1 MRHDPQVLARPPCGE
16 TSAGARNLPRFLCS
30 QLGAGPVVALGGS
43 QVALEA
49 AKRHDVTVVEWCP
62 QRLEAL
68 DVAARAQGVTLRVAE
83 RNPSHEDLG
92 VPSRAFGSALC
103 LDVLERLPN
112 DVAVLEKLQRTL
124 RPGGRLVV
132 RVPARPWARGA
143 VSSDGTGV
151 RRYDP
156 RSLRDALEEAAFQS
170 LKVRHWNL
178 AGVPD
183 ALRRSKP
190 AGEAPRRRDRDRTW
204 WDASVDFWYRA
215 VEQRVGFPLGV
226 SVVAVATPELEHAR
240 IRKPAFRSLAG
251 RGHREA
257 YEPMAAS
264 R

>member
-1 MRHDPQVLARPPCGE
+1 MRHDPHVLARPPCGE
-16 TSAGARNLPRFLCS
+16 TSAGARNLPRFLCAH
-30 QLGAGPVVALGGS
+30 LHAGPVVALGGS

-62 QRLEAL
+62 ERLDAL
-68 DVAARAQGVTLRVAE
+68 DAAARAQGVTLRVAE
-83 RNPSHEDLG
+83 RNPSSEDLG

-143 VSSDGTGV
+143 VSEGGGGV

-156 RSLRDALEEAAFQS
+156 RSLRDALEEAAFES
-170 LKVRHWNL
+170 VKVRHWNL
-178 AGVPD
+178 AGVP
-183 ALRRSKP
+183 AALAKAQPAHQVAPLRR
-190 AGEAPRRRDRDRTW
+190 ERTW
-204 WDASVDFWYRA
+204 WDSSVDFWYRA

>member
-1 MRHDPQVLARPPCGE
+1 MRHDPHVLARPPCGE
-16 TSAGARNLPRFLCS
+16 TSAGARNLPRFLCA

-68 DVAARAQGVTLRVAE
+68 DAAARAQGVTLRVAE
-83 RNPSHEDLG
+83 RNPSSEDLG
-92 VPSRAFGSALC
+92 VPSRTFGSALC

-143 VSSDGTGV
+143 VSADGGGV

-156 RSLRDALEEAAFQS
+156 RSLRDALEEAAFES
-170 LKVRHWNL
+170 LTVRHWNL
-178 AGVPD
+178 AGVPA
-183 ALRRSKP
+183 ALRKRTARP
-190 AGEAPRRRDRDRTW
+190 ASLRRERTW
-204 WDASVDFWYRA
+204 WDSSVDFWFRA